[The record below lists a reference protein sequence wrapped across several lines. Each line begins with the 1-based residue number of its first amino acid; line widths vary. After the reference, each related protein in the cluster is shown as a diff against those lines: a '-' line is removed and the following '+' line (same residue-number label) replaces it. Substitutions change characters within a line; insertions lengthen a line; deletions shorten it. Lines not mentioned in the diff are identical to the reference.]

1 MPNGL
6 LNNNSVSINGS
17 SNVNGSTVNTNTSIL
32 ANQSSLPRYSHTY
45 QVPQFQQSPQF
56 QVPDEINHEDVIM
69 NLLRFLN
76 DWRHHSRSFIAVLI
90 DGMPDEVL
98 QDVLQRLSQPQHRAF
113 NQDVLNLVPFIREV
127 LEERAQ
133 DDMST

>member
-17 SNVNGSTVNTNTSIL
+17 SNVNGSTVNTNTSVL
-32 ANQSSLPRYSHTY
+32 ANQSTVPRYSHTY
-45 QVPQFQQSPQF
+45 QVPQFQQGLQF
-56 QVPDEINHEDVIM
+56 QLPDEIDHNAVVM

-76 DWRHHSRSFIAVLI
+76 DWRHHSSSFIAVLI

-98 QDVLQRLSQPQHRAF
+98 QDVVQHLSQPQHRMF